1 MEPAAKLKITEAEY
15 LEMERK
21 AAFKSEF
28 FAGEIFAMA
37 GAGLN
42 HNTIVGNTFG
52 IIWTFLKGKP
62 CRVFPSDLRVKVDK
76 SGLYTY
82 PDLSIV
88 CGKPVLLDD
97 KFDTLL
103 NPIVL
108 IEVLSKS
115 TEDYDK
121 GSKFSFYRQIE
132 SLQEYILI
140 SSESPKMEKFRK
152 LETGNWLFSESRE
165 GTVFSIESIDCVL
178 EPSEVYSGV
187 DWGTDTS
194 G

>member
-1 MEPAAKLKITEAEY
+1 MEPAKKLTYTEAEY

-21 AAFKSEF
+21 ASFKSEF

-62 CRVFPSDLRVKVDK
+62 CRIFPSDLRVKVDK

-88 CGKPVLLDD
+88 CGKPVLMDD

-103 NPIVL
+103 NPVVL

-140 SSESPKMEKFRK
+140 SSESPKMEKFKK

-165 GTVFSIESIDCVL
+165 GTDFLIESIDCVL
-178 EPSEVYSGV
+178 ELNEVYSGV
-187 DWGTDTS
+187 DWRADAS
-194 G
+194 

>member
-1 MEPAAKLKITEAEY
+1 MEPAKKLTYTEAEY

-21 AAFKSEF
+21 ASFKSEF

-62 CRVFPSDLRVKVDK
+62 CRIFPSDLRVKVDK

-103 NPIVL
+103 NPVVL

-140 SSESPKMEKFRK
+140 SSESPKMEKFKK

-165 GTVFSIESIDCVL
+165 GTDFLIESIDCVL
-178 EPSEVYSGV
+178 ELNEVYSGV
-187 DWGTDTS
+187 DWRADAS
-194 G
+194 

>member
-1 MEPAAKLKITEAEY
+1 
-15 LEMERK
+15 
-21 AAFKSEF
+21 
-28 FAGEIFAMA
+28 
-37 GAGLN
+37 
-42 HNTIVGNTFG
+42 
-52 IIWTFLKGKP
+52 
-62 CRVFPSDLRVKVDK
+62 
-76 SGLYTY
+76 LYTY

-165 GTVFSIESIDCVL
+165 ETVFSIESIDCVL

-187 DWGTDTS
+187 DWETDPS
-194 G
+194 